1 MAGGSNNIARMSP
14 RQRMINLMYI
24 VLTAMLA
31 LNVSSDVLNGFSQVH
46 EGLRR
51 TNNNLSIKNKVQY
64 QYLADLYTMYPD
76 KAGPWYRQGVAI
88 HTATDSL
95 SRVMEQLKVLI
106 ARQADGPQG
115 DYTKLVNLDDLEASS
130 AVLLDPLTN
139 RGAALRKGIEQ
150 YRSLVLPFITDSTK
164 RRAIADVLSTAA
176 QTLPGTITAQPWEQQ
191 MFESKPA
198 IAAIT
203 LLTKLQGDLLHA
215 ENEALTNVISSVDFG
230 DVKVNRMEAFV
241 VPEANMI
248 MSGGRYKARIVL
260 AAIDTARQPAIYVGG
275 TRLNS
280 NGLYEFTATALGTH
294 TYSGYIDVPHP
305 DGSTSR
311 HNFQSSYT
319 VIEPGV
325 TISPTMMN
333 VLYAGINNPISISA
347 PGIPMTDI
355 NASMTNGT
363 LTRNGNQWVAR
374 VSAIGQT
381 ATINVSATLNGA
393 SRQLGSMTFR
403 IRKLPDPNPYLL
415 IGQNQYKGTPRRIS
429 KASLMGCSGVKA
441 ALDDGVLDIQY
452 TVVAFKTIF
461 FDSMGNAI
469 PESSAGASFSERQ
482 REQFRRL
489 KPGARFFISEIK
501 AKGPDGITRDISPM
515 EVALN

>member
-1 MAGGSNNIARMSP
+1 
-14 RQRMINLMYI
+14 
-24 VLTAMLA
+24 
-31 LNVSSDVLNGFSQVH
+31 
-46 EGLRR
+46 
-51 TNNNLSIKNKVQY
+51 
-64 QYLADLYTMYPD
+64 
-76 KAGPWYRQGVAI
+76 
-88 HTATDSL
+88 
-95 SRVMEQLKVLI
+95 
-106 ARQADGPQG
+106 
-115 DYTKLVNLDDLEASS
+115 
-130 AVLLDPLTN
+130 
-139 RGAALRKGIEQ
+139 
-150 YRSLVLPFITDSTK
+150 
-164 RRAIADVLSTAA
+164 
-176 QTLPGTITAQPWEQQ
+176 
-191 MFESKPA
+191 
-198 IAAIT
+198 
-203 LLTKLQGDLLHA
+203 
-215 ENEALTNVISSVDFG
+215 
-230 DVKVNRMEAFV
+230 
-241 VPEANMI
+241 
-248 MSGGRYKARIVL
+248 
-260 AAIDTARQPAIYVGG
+260 
-275 TRLNS
+275 
-280 NGLYEFTATALGTH
+280 
-294 TYSGYIDVPHP
+294 
-305 DGSTSR
+305 
-311 HNFQSSYT
+311 
-319 VIEPGV
+319 
-325 TISPTMMN
+325 
-333 VLYAGINNPISISA
+333 
-347 PGIPMTDI
+347 MTDI